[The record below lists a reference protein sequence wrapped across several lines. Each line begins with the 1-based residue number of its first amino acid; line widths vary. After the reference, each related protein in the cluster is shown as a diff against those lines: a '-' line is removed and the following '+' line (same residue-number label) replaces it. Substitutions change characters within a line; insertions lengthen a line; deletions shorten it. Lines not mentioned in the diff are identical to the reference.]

1 VSASPEFRPMREAD
15 TREIVALWEACG
27 LTRPWNRPEKD
38 IAFARGKEQSDIL
51 VGVIEGRIVASIM
64 VGHDGHRGS
73 FYYVAV
79 APSWRGRGVGSRLI
93 REGERWLRERGVWK
107 VNLLIRQEN
116 SAVQNFYEQL
126 GYEVNKVMS
135 MGQRLIED

>member
-1 VSASPEFRPMREAD
+1 MSESPKFRAMLDEELPAV
-15 TREIVALWEACG
+15 IALWEACG
-27 LTRPWNRPEKD
+27 LTRKWNKPDKD
-38 IAFARGKEQSDIL
+38 IAFARGKEQSDVL
-51 VGVIEGRIVASIM
+51 VGVLDGEVIASIM

-79 APSWRGRGVGSRLI
+79 APKHQGRGIGRLLI
-93 REGERWLRERGVWK
+93 REGENWLKQRGVWK

-116 SAVQNFYEQL
+116 ADAQGFYEQL

>member
-1 VSASPEFRPMREAD
+1 MRDEDVAAV
-15 TREIVALWEACG
+15 IALWDGCG
-27 LTRPWNRPEKD
+27 LTRPWNKPEKD
-38 IAFARGKEQSDIL
+38 IAFARGKEQSDVL
-51 VGVIEGRIVASIM
+51 VGVVEGEIVASIM

-79 APSWRGRGVGSRLI
+79 APKHQGRGIGTLLI
-93 REGERWLRERGVWK
+93 REGEKWLKERGVWK

-116 SAVQNFYEQL
+116 ADVQLFYEQL